1 MWVTSSLTTA
11 LSPANVALGNFDGVH
26 LGHQAVIAKILHQTP
41 QRDLSMSQVL
51 GERSESD
58 AGLRLNQDDG
68 DRSYATVVSFTPHP
82 QEFFSGQRRLL
93 LTPVKEKV
101 EQLRSLGVEQL
112 VLLPFTQAL
121 ARLSPKAFVEEV
133 LRRHLNAKRVSVGEN
148 FHFGRDRSGNSQRLQ
163 QIAQQYHIETCI
175 SGLQELDGDR
185 ISSSIIRQAL
195 ATGQIQHA
203 NRLLGRP
210 YRLDGTV
217 ELGQQLG
224 RSLGFPTA
232 NLKLPEDKFLPRWG
246 VYSTWVQLDEG
257 TYQPGVMNLGCRP
270 TVAGDRPRVEVHLLD
285 WDDDLY
291 EHSLKLYLM
300 TFLRPE
306 QHFPSL
312 TALTAQIRQDCQTA
326 RSHLESLP
334 FPPPS
339 LTP

>member
-51 GERSESD
+51 GERSESEP
-58 AGLRLNQDDG
+58 GSRLKRERG
-68 DRSYATVVSFTPHP
+68 DRSYATVVSFSPHP
-82 QEFFSGQRRLL
+82 QEFFSGQRRSL
-93 LTPVKEKV
+93 LTPVNEKV

-121 ARLSPKAFVEEV
+121 ARLSPEAFVEEI
-133 LRRHLNAKRVSVGEN
+133 LRRYLNAKRVSVGEN
-148 FHFGRDRSGNSQRLQ
+148 FHFGRDRSGNSQRLR
-163 QIAQQYHIETCI
+163 QIGQQYHIETCI

-185 ISSSIIRQAL
+185 ISSSTIRQAL
-195 ATGQIQHA
+195 AAGQIQPA

-210 YRLDGTV
+210 YRLNGTV

-224 RSLGFPTA
+224 RRLGFPTA
-232 NLKLPEDKFLPRWG
+232 NLKLPEDKFLPHWG
-246 VYSTWVQLDEG
+246 VYSTWVQLDDG
-257 TYQPGVMNLGCRP
+257 THHPGVMNLGCRP
-270 TVAGDRPRVEVHLLD
+270 TVAGDRPSVEVHLLD
-285 WDDDLY
+285 WDGDLY
-291 EHSLKLYLM
+291 DRPLSLHLM

-306 QHFPSL
+306 QQFPGL
-312 TALTAQIRQDCQTA
+312 DALTAQIRQDCQTA
-326 RSHLESLP
+326 RSHLDSLP
-334 FPPPS
+334 NPGSS